1 MNYLPHLI
9 ALVVGVIVLWILK
22 KRYKK
27 ITYRELIIVFILLV
41 ILIAIFTAPG
51 MDIIKKLINFIQID

>member
-9 ALVVGVIVLWILK
+9 ALVVGVMVLWILK

-27 ITYRELIIVFILLV
+27 INNLELIIVFILLV
-41 ILIAIFTAPG
+41 VLIAIFTAPG
-51 MDIIKKLINFIQID
+51 MDIIKRFINFIQID

>member
-27 ITYRELIIVFILLV
+27 INNLELIIVFILLV
-41 ILIAIFTAPG
+41 VLIAIFTAPG
-51 MDIIKKLINFIQID
+51 MDIIKRFINFIQID